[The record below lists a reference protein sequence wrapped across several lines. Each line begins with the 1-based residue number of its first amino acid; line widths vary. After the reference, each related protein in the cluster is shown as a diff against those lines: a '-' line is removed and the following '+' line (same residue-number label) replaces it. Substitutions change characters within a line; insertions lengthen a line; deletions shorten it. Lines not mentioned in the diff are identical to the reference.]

1 MGMKRRF
8 FIEVTLSRC
17 DLTSF
22 YLCKPCYR
30 IVIEVV
36 GSGEIR

>member
-1 MGMKRRF
+1 
-8 FIEVTLSRC
+8 
-17 DLTSF
+17 LTSF